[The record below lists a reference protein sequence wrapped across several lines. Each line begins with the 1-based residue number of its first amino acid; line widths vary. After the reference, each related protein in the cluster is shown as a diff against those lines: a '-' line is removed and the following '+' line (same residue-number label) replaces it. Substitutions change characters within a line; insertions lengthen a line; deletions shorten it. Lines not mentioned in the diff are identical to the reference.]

1 MRLID
6 NHDMTYIG
14 DRVPVTKDV
23 IPSWNG
29 STNFSF
35 FYTNVKLWKVIL
47 STSRFLH
54 RKQRKQTSTPQ
65 EPISGFVMLKLC
77 H

>member
-47 STSRFLH
+47 STSNFYTENRESKPLLH
-54 RKQRKQTSTPQ
+54 KNQ
-65 EPISGFVMLKLC
+65 
-77 H
+77 